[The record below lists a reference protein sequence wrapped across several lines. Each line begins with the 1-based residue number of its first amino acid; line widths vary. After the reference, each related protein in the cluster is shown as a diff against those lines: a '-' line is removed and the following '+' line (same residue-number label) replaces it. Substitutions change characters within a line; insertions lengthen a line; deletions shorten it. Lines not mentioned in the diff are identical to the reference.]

1 MRDAADLRD
10 GAVQALTDLVEG
22 GADVVV
28 MVSDSTSTSK
38 IGAFQKRFGERV
50 INVGIAEQNMVGM
63 AAGMALGGH
72 VVFTANAAPFLV
84 ARANE
89 QVKNDVCYSQTN
101 VKMLGLNAGVAYGPL
116 ASTHHAIDD
125 VSIMSGLGNVQIFAP
140 CDALE
145 AAQIVRYA
153 ATVEGPVYVRLDN
166 AKFPILHEPDH
177 AFEPGKPDVLL
188 SGLASEGASGKRV
201 AIVALGSVV
210 GEAFAACQALESQRI
225 APTLVNLSSIRPLDT
240 DRLASILAEHDVIVT
255 VEEHSLHGG
264 IGALVAM
271 QLARRGLARRLTT
284 LGVTEGEFA
293 HYGTRAGIR
302 RHYGIDAAGIEQAV
316 LALVGASAAAA

>member
-1 MRDAADLRD
+1 MHEAADLRD
-10 GAVQALTDLVEG
+10 GVVGALTELADG
-22 GADVVV
+22 GVDVIV

-38 IGAFQKRFGERV
+38 IGAFQKRYADRV
-50 INVGIAEQNMVGM
+50 VNVGIAEQNMVGM
-63 AAGMALGGH
+63 AAGMALAGH

-153 ATVEGPVYVRLDN
+153 AAFEGPVYIRLDN
-166 AKFPILHEPDH
+166 AKFPVLHDADY
-177 AFEPGKPDVLL
+177 AFQPGRPDVLRR
-188 SGLASEGASGKRV
+188 GQPVDEAGGRRV

-210 GEAFAACQALESQRI
+210 GEAFAACEALGARGV
-225 APTLVNLSSIRPLDT
+225 APTLVNLSSVRPLDS
-240 DRLASILAEHDVIVT
+240 DLLADILCAHDDIVT

-264 IGALVAM
+264 IGALVAV
-271 QLARRGLARRLTT
+271 QLAKRGVARRLRM

-302 RHYGIDAAGIEQAV
+302 RHYGIDAQGIEGAV
-316 LALVGASAAAA
+316 LELAGMPVAAA

>member
-1 MRDAADLRD
+1 MHEAVDLRD
-10 GAVQALTDLVEG
+10 GAVQALIDLVDG
-22 GADVVV
+22 GMDVVV
-28 MVSDSTSTSK
+28 MVADSTSTSK
-38 IGAFQKRFGERV
+38 IGSFQKRFGDRV

-63 AAGMALGGH
+63 AAGMALGNH

-125 VSIMSGLGNVQIFAP
+125 ISIMSGFGNVQIFAP
-140 CDALE
+140 CDASE
-145 AAQIVRYA
+145 AAQMVRYA
-153 ATVEGPVYVRLDN
+153 ASIDGPVYIRLDN
-166 AKFPILHEPDH
+166 AKFPVLHDADH
-177 AFEPGKPDVLL
+177 VFTPGKPDVV
-188 SGLASEGASGKRV
+188 SRGKQGVGADGERV
-201 AIVALGSVV
+201 VIVALGSVV
-210 GEAFAACQALESQRI
+210 GEAAAACRALEAQGI

-240 DRLASILAEHDVIVT
+240 DALADILSAHDAIVT

-271 QLARRGLARRLTT
+271 QLARRGIARRLTT

-302 RHYGIDAAGIEQAV
+302 KHYGIDAAGIEQAV
-316 LALVGASAAAA
+316 LALVRTSAANG